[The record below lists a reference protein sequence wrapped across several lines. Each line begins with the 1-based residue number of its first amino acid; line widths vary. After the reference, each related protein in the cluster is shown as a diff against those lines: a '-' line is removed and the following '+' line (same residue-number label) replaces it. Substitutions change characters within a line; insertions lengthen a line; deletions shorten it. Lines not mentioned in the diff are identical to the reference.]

1 MSGVKTWCGGGG
13 RSATTT
19 GAGAPQ
25 VDPAPPGAVARPA
38 GSLLPSGR
46 GRLHLQRQPAAAA
59 LPPGRGRL
67 TSPAGEGLAGQPHP
81 LTKGGKG
88 SADGTGSSAR
98 SAAGRAAAAPA
109 AGGAKSNSWS
119 AAGAAAGGR
128 TARWPCLARAASL
141 GSGCGQAE
149 RGRRRGP
156 AWRGRC
162 RHCRRR
168 GRRRRCG
175 CSRCTYA
182 PCPLA
187 LWQTVTTAPTVGS
200 RHRAGR
206 PPPPGRCSRCFRSAG
221 GPPPLSPHGY
231 HSRGPSGRH
240 WGGGG
245 APAPGGRCRRRR
257 HVVVIGVLR
266 ARCRCRRRCAPRQ
279 RW

>member
-1 MSGVKTWCGGGG
+1 MGEFVNAQQRTVAALTMTLRGSVCLRWSRRPRRTVASAMLADTAPHMMTGTRAATGRGGGWCRPKSGKVAGALLRPRTRATARAVTAVSGVKTWCGGGG

-19 GAGAPQ
+19 AAGAGAPQ

-46 GRLHLQRQPAAAA
+46 RRLHLQRQPAAAA
-59 LPPGRGRL
+59 LLPGRGRL

-119 AAGAAAGGR
+119 AVGAAAGGR

-149 RGRRRGP
+149 RGRR
-156 AWRGRC
+156 
-162 RHCRRR
+162 
-168 GRRRRCG
+168 
-175 CSRCTYA
+175 
-182 PCPLA
+182 
-187 LWQTVTTAPTVGS
+187 
-200 RHRAGR
+200 
-206 PPPPGRCSRCFRSAG
+206 
-221 GPPPLSPHGY
+221 
-231 HSRGPSGRH
+231 
-240 WGGGG
+240 
-245 APAPGGRCRRRR
+245 
-257 HVVVIGVLR
+257 
-266 ARCRCRRRCAPRQ
+266 
-279 RW
+279 